1 MPRDSVSLLELS
13 RSIKDTL
20 KEKFDNPVWV
30 SAEIAE
36 LRENRN
42 GHCYLDLIEKQT
54 NTDQIAARVKS
65 VIWSY
70 TFRMLKPYFETS
82 TGRSLS
88 NGLKILV
95 QVSVEY
101 HEVYGLSLIIN
112 DIDPIYTLG
121 DLEQRKREIIEQL
134 IKEGVMDMNKELP
147 FPIVPQRVAI
157 ISSETAAGYGD
168 FVNQLENNNYGIK
181 FEHQLFPAIM
191 QGDQAPASIISAF
204 DEIYENIEQFDVAV
218 IIRGGGA
225 SIDLLCFDDYSV
237 AYYITQF
244 PIPVVTGI
252 GHERD
257 NTIADMVANISL
269 KTPTATAE
277 YLITKAADFLTQIEN
292 YSENL
297 TYLVQAKLDKEI
309 HDIEALSLLL
319 SNNIRDFL
327 HRKEIEMNR
336 ITDKLT
342 NKVRQSFLTCE
353 TNLKVKAGQLV
364 YFANSYFKNKIK
376 HLEFLEKQN
385 NLNDPLEILKR
396 GYTLTFLDGKIVKQA
411 SQLKNG
417 NLIKTKFNDGI
428 VASIIGHP

>member
-88 NGLKILV
+88 NGLKVLV

-204 DEIYENIEQFDVAV
+204 DKIYEEIEKFDVAV

-225 SIDLLCFDDYSV
+225 SIDLLCFDDYSI

-364 YFANSYFKNKIK
+364 YFANSYFKNREK

>member
-204 DEIYENIEQFDVAV
+204 DKIYEEIEKFDVAV

-225 SIDLLCFDDYSV
+225 SIDLLCFDDYSI